1 MSNTSALPPAKIN
14 GAARGATSVGLGAPA
29 GADIV
34 TDGGQVALTQSG
46 HVNVEG
52 VRVVSAPLLAP
63 PTSVPCTHSA
73 VGDHKEIA
81 VRSLLLTRPYE
92 SSLSAAQSKEADC
105 LQSLLPSQQ

>member
-1 MSNTSALPPAKIN
+1 MSNTSALQPAKIN

-34 TDGGQVALTQSG
+34 TDGGTSG
-46 HVNVEG
+46 TDTIRSCECRRGEG
-52 VRVVSAPLLAP
+52 GVCPSVGS

-81 VRSLLLTRPYE
+81 GRSLLLTRPYE
-92 SSLSAAQSKEADC
+92 SSLSAAQGKEADC